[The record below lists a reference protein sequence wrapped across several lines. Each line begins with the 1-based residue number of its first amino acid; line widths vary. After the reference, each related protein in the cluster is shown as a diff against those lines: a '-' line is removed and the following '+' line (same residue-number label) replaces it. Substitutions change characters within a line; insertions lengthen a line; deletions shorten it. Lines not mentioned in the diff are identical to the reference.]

1 VSVLA
6 QSTTT
11 DRRNA
16 SFAPTR
22 LSREE
27 EASMRKVGGF
37 LARAGIALGA
47 LMISASAVPAHA
59 DCYEDIGCTDSDE
72 YDVDDL
78 TELSCENLWFVRNR
92 IYDENGYCF
101 KTARAREAFDNSDC
115 WVSDQAKVKLS
126 AIERHNVSAI
136 VEAEELNDCN

>member
-1 VSVLA
+1 M
-6 QSTTT
+6 
-11 DRRNA
+11 RN
-16 SFAPTR
+16 
-22 LSREE
+22 
-27 EASMRKVGGF
+27 VGGF
-37 LARAGIALGA
+37 FVRAGLVAGFLVFGLGA
-47 LMISASAVPAHA
+47 APTHA
-59 DCYEDIGCTDSDE
+59 DCYEGIGCTDGDE

-136 VEAEELNDCN
+136 VEAEELNDCR